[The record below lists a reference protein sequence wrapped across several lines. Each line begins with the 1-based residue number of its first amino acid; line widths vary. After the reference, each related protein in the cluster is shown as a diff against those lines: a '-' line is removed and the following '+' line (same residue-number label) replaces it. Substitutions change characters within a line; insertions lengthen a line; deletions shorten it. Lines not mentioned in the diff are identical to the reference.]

1 MSRAQRLPAC
11 QCESGDLVQ
20 LHNGTLLCN
29 PNRSLL
35 DGGLRESTKRI
46 YTRGHPADAC
56 ELGQKKW
63 WDPIEVFRV
72 QSTLRTPVISLT
84 DRKVI
89 LRHKTRVRRW
99 PALGPLQTA
108 ALI

>member
-56 ELGQKKW
+56 ELGQKNGGIQLK
-63 WDPIEVFRV
+63 F
-72 QSTLRTPVISLT
+72 LGF
-84 DRKVI
+84 K
-89 LRHKTRVRRW
+89 
-99 PALGPLQTA
+99 ALYGRP
-108 ALI
+108 